1 MSKFLKQSRTR
12 VRWATLAVGIG
23 LIIFPSYSTLADEKR
38 SQAQADVGLYGPAE
52 NPPPDVQLPTPM
64 AIPDELARAAAL
76 AARTHPLINAAEAEV
91 EALEA
96 DYRGARWLRFPNLS
110 VEALSATRGSSIA
123 DSDGLAV
130 NAAIEQPIWS
140 GGRISSEIDR
150 AQAELGAG
158 ENRVGETRQDIV
170 LQVTESYYNFT
181 LADQRVQVLQ
191 YSLDEHSRLLAA
203 IDRRVQQEIS
213 PRTDYVLGQSRT
225 AQVELELALAEE
237 ERESARLRLQ
247 ELTGSADIHPTLPP
261 MTVAELVPPE
271 EVALT
276 EALACSPSLAALTD
290 LIEVAEAE
298 SDWARAQ
305 LWPQVLLQLSQN
317 EITGARAAIVLR
329 AQTGNGLAAITA
341 IDSSDARIRR
351 AMAEFGETE
360 RSLRS
365 QFRRNY
371 VLLRA
376 ASRRID
382 SGLQAADTADLII
395 ASYERQ
401 FVAGRRS
408 WLDVMNAV
416 REAATARL
424 SERDARVTAAAAT
437 ARILALSC
445 RWQFDPAQTNPHE

>member
-1 MSKFLKQSRTR
+1 M
-12 VRWATLAVGIG
+12 
-23 LIIFPSYSTLADEKR
+23 
-38 SQAQADVGLYGPAE
+38 GLYGPAE

-110 VEALSATRGSSIA
+110 IEALSATRGSSIA

-191 YSLDEHSRLLAA
+191 YSLDEHNRLLAA

-298 SDWARAQ
+298 SDSARAQ
-305 LWPQVLLQLSQN
+305 LWPQLLLQLSQN
-317 EITGARAAIVLR
+317 EITGARVAIVLR
-329 AQTGNGLAAITA
+329 AQTGNGLAAFTA

-424 SERDARVTAAAAT
+424 SESDARVTAAAAT
-437 ARILALSC
+437 ARILTLSC
-445 RWQFDPAQTNPHE
+445 RWQFDPADQPA

>member
-1 MSKFLKQSRTR
+1 M
-12 VRWATLAVGIG
+12 
-23 LIIFPSYSTLADEKR
+23 
-38 SQAQADVGLYGPAE
+38 GLYGPAE

-191 YSLDEHSRLLAA
+191 YSLDEHNRLLAA

-298 SDWARAQ
+298 SDLARAQ
-305 LWPQVLLQLSQN
+305 LWPQLLLQLSRN
-317 EITGARAAIVLR
+317 EITGARIAIVLR
-329 AQTGNGLAAITA
+329 AQTGNGLAAFTA

-424 SERDARVTAAAAT
+424 SESDARVTAAAAT
-437 ARILALSC
+437 ARILTLSC
-445 RWQFDPAQTNPHE
+445 RWQFDPADQPA

>member
-1 MSKFLKQSRTR
+1 M
-12 VRWATLAVGIG
+12 
-23 LIIFPSYSTLADEKR
+23 
-38 SQAQADVGLYGPAE
+38 
-52 NPPPDVQLPTPM
+52 N
-64 AIPDELARAAAL
+64 RAAWFTRSFATNAEESRLTLPFVVWTRINFTSLL
-76 AARTHPLINAAEAEV
+76 APARLRAAHA
-91 EALEA
+91 
-96 DYRGARWLRFPNLS
+96 RRHRSGARGP
-110 VEALSATRGSSIA
+110 SS
-123 DSDGLAV
+123 
-130 NAAIEQPIWS
+130 
-140 GGRISSEIDR
+140 RDR
-150 AQAELGAG
+150 AA
-158 ENRVGETRQDIV
+158 
-170 LQVTESYYNFT
+170 F

-424 SERDARVTAAAAT
+424 SESDARVTAAAAT